1 MKKRYGMWTAMLAVL
16 LAAALLAAGCGGSGK
31 DAGAETTAVTADTSS
46 GSMMEMGAPEEAVA
60 ESEAVNGQIASS
72 SGIDSVDTT
81 AQKLIKTVNLTM
93 QTREFDTLL
102 ENIQAKTA
110 ECGGYV
116 EQSDISGLSYYNT
129 NGYRYAW
136 LTLRIPAD
144 RLDEFV
150 TIVSG
155 LGNVTSKNES
165 VDDVTLQY
173 VDVESHIE
181 ALETEQARLLE
192 LMEQAETM
200 EDIISI
206 ESRLSEIRYELQSY
220 ESRLRTY
227 DNQVNYSTVTVSI
240 DEVDRETVIEEDPGF
255 FGEIRLRLSDNFY
268 DIGQGLRGFAIWFIS
283 SLPYLVL
290 FAAVVWLV
298 IRLLQKIFWKKP
310 FFGRRKKKAL
320 EEAAEEQPADRTG
333 TAETERPADITQAET
348 AEAAPAD
355 RTETKEE

>member
-31 DAGAETTAVTADTSS
+31 DAGAETTAATADTSS
-46 GSMMEMGAPEEAVA
+46 SSMMAMGAPEEAVA

-165 VDDVTLQY
+165 VEDVTLQY

-320 EEAAEEQPADRTG
+320 EETAEEQPADRTE

>member
-1 MKKRYGMWTAMLAVL
+1 MKKRYGMWTAMLAVI
-16 LAAALLAAGCGGSGK
+16 LAAALLAAGCGGGSK
-31 DAGAETTAVTADTSS
+31 NEKAAATADTSS
-46 GSMMEMGAPEEAVA
+46 SSMMAMGAPEEAVA

-290 FAAVVWLV
+290 IAVIVWLV

-320 EEAAEEQPADRTG
+320 EEAAEKQPADRTE

>member
-144 RLDEFV
+144 R
-150 TIVSG
+150 
-155 LGNVTSKNES
+155 
-165 VDDVTLQY
+165 
-173 VDVESHIE
+173 
-181 ALETEQARLLE
+181 
-192 LMEQAETM
+192 
-200 EDIISI
+200 
-206 ESRLSEIRYELQSY
+206 
-220 ESRLRTY
+220 
-227 DNQVNYSTVTVSI
+227 
-240 DEVDRETVIEEDPGF
+240 
-255 FGEIRLRLSDNFY
+255 
-268 DIGQGLRGFAIWFIS
+268 RGFWS
-283 SLPYLVL
+283 
-290 FAAVVWLV
+290 
-298 IRLLQKIFWKKP
+298 
-310 FFGRRKKKAL
+310 
-320 EEAAEEQPADRTG
+320 
-333 TAETERPADITQAET
+333 
-348 AEAAPAD
+348 
-355 RTETKEE
+355 